1 MDKHTF
7 KMKKVYKDINNMKDK
22 LISALAEA
30 LEMDSSQI
38 SIEDNFR
45 DYDSYSSLTE
55 LSLLAMLDSDFGI
68 EIEMKEFNN
77 YKTVMDLVKLVESR

>member
-1 MDKHTF
+1 
-7 KMKKVYKDINNMKDK
+7 MKDK

-38 SIEDNFR
+38 KIEDNFR